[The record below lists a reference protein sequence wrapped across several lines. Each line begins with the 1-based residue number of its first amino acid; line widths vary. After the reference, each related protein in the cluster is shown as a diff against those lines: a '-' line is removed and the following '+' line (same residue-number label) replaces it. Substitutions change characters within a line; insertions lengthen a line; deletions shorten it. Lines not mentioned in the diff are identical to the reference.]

1 MGTAPCYQQQFGW
14 EILRLSRQS
23 APDMARLPGSEIW
36 PTTGPFTLGRNKH
49 SKSQTQL
56 FMRFRLDSLDFRRTE
71 CRQFFFLL
79 LFFPDIV
86 TWTCHVNLSFLA
98 KIQPQGAFQMMAISI
113 MHVKSNIENL
123 LFPSMNTAVNIL
135 IAAALSKKIKK
146 NAAGSSPTSS
156 PLRVSAFCVQSGSG
170 KIHFSFLSS
179 SSSSSI
185 SWWSAT
191 FSNIANRL
199 GNVPSILKSKTIT
212 APKWF
217 TCGSSS
223 FVNFLSPIS

>member
-23 APDMARLPGSEIW
+23 APDMARLAGSEIW

-49 SKSQTQL
+49 SMSQTQL

-71 CRQFFFLL
+71 CRQFFFSFA
-79 LFFPDIV
+79 FFPDIV

-146 NAAGSSPTSS
+146 MQPVQVQLRVHCVCPHSVFRVAAGKFIF
-156 PLRVSAFCVQSGSG
+156 L
-170 KIHFSFLSS
+170 SFL
-179 SSSSSI
+179 
-185 SWWSAT
+185 
-191 FSNIANRL
+191 RL
-199 GNVPSILKSKTIT
+199 PLHRSHDGRLL
-212 APKWF
+212 F
-217 TCGSSS
+217 
-223 FVNFLSPIS
+223 PI